1 MPFRVPVDS
10 IHDTQPQLS
19 NLRSYWLGWG
29 SSDGVDDDLP
39 IYHSGLPHP
48 LLNGVLRVRDQSVDN
63 ALARARQRLGRTPH
77 LWWIGADSAPGTLEQ
92 LLARGAE
99 VKSTLPVMAIDL
111 ARVTEVAIPG
121 LEITRVVD
129 QSELTEYVET
139 YAEVFGIPHE
149 ARPAVVDAETGYATA
164 HSAVTRFVGR
174 MDGQVVGTAQLS
186 VSHGVAG
193 VYWVA
198 KREAYRGRGIA
209 TALTAAALLTGRQR
223 GLRIGSLQA
232 SGLGEPVYRRLGF
245 ETVDRLH
252 HVSV

>member
-1 MPFRVPVDS
+1 MRSRVPVDS
-10 IHDTQPQLS
+10 IDDVQPQLS

-29 SSDGVDDDLP
+29 SSDGADDGLP
-39 IYHSGLPHP
+39 IYQSGLPYP
-48 LLNGVLRVRDQSVDN
+48 LLNGVLRISDQSVDT
-63 ALARARQRLGRTPH
+63 ALARARQRLGETPH

-111 ARVTEVAIPG
+111 ARVTEVAVPG
-121 LEITRVVD
+121 LEITQVADRP
-129 QSELTEYVET
+129 ELTEYVET
-139 YAEVFGIPHE
+139 YADVFAIPHE
-149 ARPAVVDAETGYATA
+149 VRPAVVDAETGYATA

-174 MDGQVVGTAQLS
+174 MDGRVVGTAQLS

-198 KREAYRGRGIA
+198 TRKAFRGQGIG
-209 TALTAAALLTGRQR
+209 TALTVAALLTGRER

-232 SGLGEPVYRRLGF
+232 SGLGEPVYRGLGF
-245 ETVDRLH
+245 ATVGRLH
-252 HVSV
+252 HVTV